1 MAQDILCQDRPGSAQ
16 AFHYL
21 LHFPSPECHLWQEHL
36 QKWVFLSQRYCQY
49 AHLASF
55 SIHPADRRK
64 AATTIRRS
72 HTRWKQSSNG
82 ACLQPESWGSNS
94 LPWPWHTVD
103 CGSSIGQ
110 SRPGHLQSSTGKLTL
125 GSKRRPS
132 AYEGSKKSVRSRT
145 VTPYMQQ
152 YPENTPTRA
161 QPHTKRVTKLS
172 WTAEDGGK
180 QPRGRARFNQHSRES
195 KHLPNFRSLSNL
207 SFQSRE
213 PSLTN
218 YPS

>member
-1 MAQDILCQDRPGSAQ
+1 MAQDTLCQDWLGSIQ

-36 QKWVFLSQRYCQY
+36 QKWVFLSRSYCQY
-49 AHLASF
+49 AHLASS

-72 HTRWKQSSNG
+72 HTRWKQSFNG

-94 LPWPWHTVD
+94 LPWPWHTVE
-103 CGSSIGQ
+103 CGSSISQ
-110 SRPGHLQSSTGKLTL
+110 SAELNRK
-125 GSKRRPS
+125 
-132 AYEGSKKSVRSRT
+132 AYSGVKEETFSRWRQQEVLDRT

-152 YPENTPTRA
+152 YSENTPTRA

-207 SFQSRE
+207 SFPSRE